1 MNIYFYNI
9 QILKNVS
16 IFTFLI
22 FSTQNLEKREKQALE
37 QAEARLAS
45 INLNVD
51 QTDQEIFDK
60 INFM

>member
-1 MNIYFYNI
+1 MF
-9 QILKNVS
+9 LL
-16 IFTFLI
+16 FFFLI
-22 FSTQNLEKREKQALE
+22 FRTQNLEKREKQALE

>member
-9 QILKNVS
+9 QILKNVL

>member
-1 MNIYFYNI
+1 LNIYFYNI
-9 QILKNVS
+9 QILKNVL